1 MHKLNAKILFQIVVI
16 LNYYLNFELT
26 KQILY
31 EMHIGSAL
39 LNLVSRDD
47 LNQFRQIL
55 LTLDSPQF
63 FWFDAFALCICLQQ
77 ISYRNLIG

>member
-1 MHKLNAKILFQIVVI
+1 MNDKILFQIVVVV
-16 LNYYLNFELT
+16 NYYAKFDLT

-39 LNLVSRDD
+39 LDLVSRDD

-55 LTLDSPQF
+55 LTLDSTQF
-63 FWFDAFALCICLQQ
+63 FWFEAFALFACPAILCSWFDLD
-77 ISYRNLIG
+77 